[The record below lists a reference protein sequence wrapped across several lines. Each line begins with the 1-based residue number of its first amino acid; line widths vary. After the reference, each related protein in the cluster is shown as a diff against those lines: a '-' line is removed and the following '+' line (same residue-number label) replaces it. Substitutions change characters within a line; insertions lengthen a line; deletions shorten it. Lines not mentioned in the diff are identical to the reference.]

1 MPISLSKIAFLPL
14 SSKNAKMPHFCCST
28 CFAPTSQFDNAINA
42 IIMDYSHLKGL
53 IMEKQLNQNSLYSFI
68 VLPSSLQY
76 FAFVPIT
83 PTTPENPT
91 PNSEMT
97 LASSYFNSGHF

>member
-1 MPISLSKIAFLPL
+1 
-14 SSKNAKMPHFCCST
+14 
-28 CFAPTSQFDNAINA
+28 
-42 IIMDYSHLKGL
+42 
-53 IMEKQLNQNSLYSFI
+53 MENQLNQNSIYSFI
-68 VLPSSLQY
+68 VLPTNMQY

>member
-1 MPISLSKIAFLPL
+1 
-14 SSKNAKMPHFCCST
+14 
-28 CFAPTSQFDNAINA
+28 
-42 IIMDYSHLKGL
+42 MDYSHLKEL
-53 IMEKQLNQNSLYSFI
+53 IMENQLNQNGLYSFI
-68 VLPSSLQY
+68 VLPTNMQY

-97 LASSYFNSGHF
+97 LASNYFNSRHF